1 MAESK
6 KKFMVKEYE
15 IMLRPHISEKTIAL
29 GQKGVYTFQVHP
41 DANKIQVKLAF
52 FNMYGHMPA
61 KVTIAN
67 QLGKTVR
74 SGRTTGTRA
83 AWKKATVSLP
93 KGQVITELNYA

>member
-15 IMLRPHISEKTIAL
+15 IMLRPHISEKTISL

-41 DANKIQVKLAF
+41 DANKVQVKLAF
-52 FNMYGHMPA
+52 FNIFGTMPK
-61 KVTIAN
+61 KVTISN
-67 QLGKTVR
+67 HFGKTVR

-83 AWKKATVSLP
+83 AWKKATVSLA
-93 KGQVITELNYA
+93 KGQVISNLNYA